1 MNSNNIDVYY
11 PDIYCPAEEYEG
23 VKYPGAALGE
33 YMISLNGCKDG
44 YGASMRRCNLNGWE
58 EPKYFCSSSYS
69 NFRGLMRE
77 IGNIILD
84 DKHEDKTLKF
94 IYNSNYGPALQTT
107 VYNNIIN
114 RNGEALLTAYD
125 KSIRESS
132 SDIIFNPNKFCN
144 VKYQDYDLYLPTHT
158 DRIYTIKDS
167 NDKYVYLICKEN
179 CSSTE
184 SGFTCGEDPA
194 ILITKKTTSSNV
206 VSSTNCNLSSDW
218 EAITPN
224 FYRRSCS
231 GGIQYSYCKNGVI
244 ENINDIHCESEAN
257 YSDNSASGSGSTDST
272 NNVATDNTDGT
283 TGTTSKTDDGTT
295 STTGTT
301 GTTGKTDGD
310 VEKNEEEKKDNG
322 SMWIWI
328 ILIIIIA
335 IVIVIVIIFV
345 VVMINKKR
353 KNNGNTINNESE

>member
-23 VKYPGAALGE
+23 VKYPGAVLGE

-44 YGASMRRCNLNGWE
+44 YGASVRRCNLNGWE

-77 IGNIILD
+77 IGNTILD
-84 DKHEDKTLKF
+84 DDGDKDETLKF

-167 NDKYVYLICKEN
+167 NDKYVYVTCSEN

-184 SGFTCGEDPA
+184 SGMTCGDDPA
-194 ILITKKTTSSNV
+194 ILNTIKTTDTNAFLTSNCK
-206 VSSTNCNLSSDW
+206 VSPDW
-218 EAITPN
+218 DEVTPDI
-224 FYRRSCS
+224 YLISCS
-231 GGIQYSYCKNGVI
+231 AGIQHSYCKNGVI
-244 ENINDIHCESEAN
+244 ENINDIVCVNETKS
-257 YSDNSASGSGSTDST
+257 SDS
-272 NNVATDNTDGT
+272 
-283 TGTTSKTDDGTT
+283 DDR
-295 STTGTT
+295 
-301 GTTGKTDGD
+301 
-310 VEKNEEEKKDNG
+310 

-328 ILIIIIA
+328 ILIIV
-335 IVIVIVIIFV
+335 IVIVIVIIIV

-353 KNNGNTINNESE
+353 KNNGNTINNENY